1 MTPSDKATEYRKLA
15 ENLTFIE
22 VLAETENTQIKVFL
36 NPSST
41 AEEIQEA
48 HSIIRALKLI
58 NVQFKSVYTAET
70 RWWQKQGNKP

>member
-1 MTPSDKATEYRKLA
+1 MTPADKANAYRKLA
-15 ENLTFIE
+15 ENPTFIE
-22 VLAETENTQIKVFL
+22 VLAETENTQTKVFL

-58 NVQFKSVYTAET
+58 SVQFKSVYTAET
-70 RWWQKQGNKP
+70 RWWHKKGNKP